1 MIVVE
6 TLIKKYHKWHEQ
18 HAFVDSPADLV
29 EAAVLVPLVLHDEP
43 TLLLNERA
51 DHLRDHAGQVCLPG
65 GRIHATD
72 ESLLH
77 TALRETHE
85 ENGIT
90 PEKIDVIGPMKS
102 CETFTGFN
110 ITPFLCT
117 LASPL
122 ELRLDPEEVKT
133 AFEMPLSY
141 LLAPDVVRRESQ
153 IWEGKK
159 YSYYVIDF
167 EGHKIWGA
175 TASILVN
182 LLEIAR

>member
-1 MIVVE
+1 MTTAE
-6 TLIKKYHKWHEQ
+6 TLIHKYRLWHDN
-18 HAFVDSPADLV
+18 HAFVDNPADLV

-65 GRIHATD
+65 GRIHPRD

-85 ENGIT
+85 ENGIS
-90 PEKIDVIGPMKS
+90 PEDVMILGPMKA
-102 CETFTGFN
+102 CETITGFN

-117 LASPL
+117 ITSPL
-122 ELRLDPEEVKT
+122 ELRLDPTEVKS
-133 AFEMPLSY
+133 AFEMPLSF
-141 LLAPDVVRRESQ
+141 LLTPEAIRRESQ
-153 IWEGKK
+153 MWEGKK
-159 YSYYVIDF
+159 YSYYVIEYD
-167 EGHKIWGA
+167 GYRIWGA

-182 LLEIAR
+182 VVEILR

>member
-1 MIVVE
+1 MTAEQVIR
-6 TLIKKYHKWHEQ
+6 KYRLWHEN
-18 HAFVDSPADLV
+18 HTFVDNEADLV

-65 GRIHATD
+65 GRIQPD
-72 ESLLH
+72 DDSLLQ

-85 ENGIT
+85 ENGIS
-90 PEKIDVIGPMKS
+90 PEAVNVIGPMKA
-102 CETFTGFN
+102 CPTFTGFN

-122 ELRLDPEEVKT
+122 ALELDPEEVKS

-141 LLAPDVVRRESQ
+141 LLSPDVIRLESQ
-153 IWEGKK
+153 MWEGKK
-159 YSYYVIDF
+159 YSYYVIEY
-167 EGHKIWGA
+167 EGYRIWGA

-182 LLEIAR
+182 LVEIAR